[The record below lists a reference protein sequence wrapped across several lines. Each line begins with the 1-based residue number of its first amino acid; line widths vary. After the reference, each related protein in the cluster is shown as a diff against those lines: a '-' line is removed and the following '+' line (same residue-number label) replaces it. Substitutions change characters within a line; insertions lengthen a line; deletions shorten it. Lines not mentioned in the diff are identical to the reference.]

1 MKLLPP
7 NFTPHH
13 CEDSSLCD
21 VCLQLC
27 CQALNDE
34 SESSG
39 GESVVKPPYQLV
51 HYVMVLA

>member
-39 GESVVKPPYQLV
+39 VESVAKPPYQLV
-51 HYVMVLA
+51 HDA